1 MTAIALNV
9 ITPYDIETF
18 DGLSAFV
25 IAHLELDTESQAQIS
40 TFIRMAEYRLD
51 RLVTVPDRESTSS
64 LSTVASEQAI
74 SLPIDFR
81 KAINL
86 RYVADPGYT
95 MDQVTLDELHNSTTN
110 KSGKPYQYAI
120 SDASLHVGPVP
131 DGVYTLKLTYQTRIP
146 PLSASN
152 QTNWLLSKNA
162 DAYVYAT
169 LWQAAAWLE
178 DFDAATAFRAELMV
192 IIDELQK
199 QGNQYRRSTPMR
211 LRSPV
216 VV

>member
-1 MTAIALNV
+1 MAIALN
-9 ITPYDIETF
+9 IINPYDIETY
-18 DGLSAFV
+18 DGLVAF
-25 IAHLELDTESQAQIS
+25 IAAHLELDAESAAQVY

-51 RLVTVPDRESTSS
+51 RMVTVPDREAGVN
-64 LSTVASEQAI
+64 LSTAASEQTI
-74 SLPIDFR
+74 SLPVDFR
-81 KAINL
+81 QAINV

-95 MDQVTLDELHNSTTN
+95 LDQVSLDELHNSTTN

-120 SDASLHVGPVP
+120 ADGSLHLGPIP
-131 DGVYTLKLTYQTRIP
+131 DGVYTLRMTYQQRLS

-178 DFDAATAFRAELMV
+178 DIDAATAFRAELMA
-192 IIDELQK
+192 IIGELTD
-199 QGNQYRRSTPMR
+199 QGNRYRRSSPRR
-211 LRSPV
+211 LRSSV